1 MKKKI
6 LSINGEEPI
15 NYIQNFSG
23 NFRNLKSPQGTFLKN
38 IKIFN
43 MIPISNYPFEKDKLT
58 NIKIIYENGNSIT
71 IDFKVLHNK
80 EKNKILNQYF
90 DLPIPGMEN
99 LSNFPILRPKHYIFD
114 NFSDKKTRK
123 LQSINWDFTFDNK
136 ILKCKVDSVNQVNV
150 IFQSSFHVSDMKKSM
165 KFFDNCF
172 TSFDKNPYPIIVI
185 ENYNGGGYVALADY
199 FNSYLNLNKQ
209 SILYGNY
216 RYTNDIKSNIANVFH
231 ARKLDNCKTVKGNEI
246 FDLGQKE
253 DFYGIIE
260 DGDKLI
266 HKRTKIFDVFADK
279 YDFYDFREKAKNIRK
294 PNEIIVFTDGFSY
307 SATSIFIKELQ
318 INGGAIIVGYDGNPK
333 LKEFDSSQSPS
344 PVISTKD
351 LSKDSLSKEIENL
364 GFSLNY
370 PII

>member
-1 MKKKI
+1 MGI
-6 LSINGEEPI
+6 
-15 NYIQNFSG
+15 
-23 NFRNLKSPQGTFLKN
+23 
-38 IKIFN
+38 
-43 MIPISNYPFEKDKLT
+43 
-58 NIKIIYENGNSIT
+58 
-71 IDFKVLHNK
+71 
-80 EKNKILNQYF
+80 
-90 DLPIPGMEN
+90 
-99 LSNFPILRPKHYIFD
+99 
-114 NFSDKKTRK
+114 KKTRK

-150 IFQSSFHVSDMKKSM
+150 IFQSSFHVSDIKKSM

-260 DGDKLI
+260 EGDKLL